1 MGILIYRRRLKKP
14 KQTLKVPRTNTTQS
28 LYIVSCQRLIK
39 KNQWKFIRYE
49 NKCPALGRSTKKCL
63 FMGTQHFTEM
73 TGKCTGEGHDRYCH
87 NSRYFNFRTELSLSE
102 LTFQRFKYDF
112 KTLKFKIAEN
122 SLQINVYSAVFQF
135 VLPRFI
141 SSKKVR
147 SYLTLDGK
155 TKAA

>member
-1 MGILIYRRRLKKP
+1 MGILNLSKAPVHSLMPTLNKK
-14 KQTLKVPRTNTTQS
+14 K
-28 LYIVSCQRLIK
+28 
-39 KNQWKFIRYE
+39 WKFKRYD
-49 NKCPALGRSTKKCL
+49 NKCPAVGRYTKKCL

-73 TGKCTGEGHDRYCH
+73 TRKCTGEGHRYCH
-87 NSRYFNFRTELSLSE
+87 NSRYFNFRTELCLSE
-102 LTFQRFKYDF
+102 LTLQRFRYDF

-122 SLQINVYSAVFQF
+122 SVQINVYSAVLQF